1 MCRGGQRQDSL
12 IGVTRERTDRGKAGG
27 KRWMDITKNG
37 EEMLVST
44 TGYFSPELQRV
55 AELQLELSP
64 LILWDMAT

>member
-1 MCRGGQRQDSL
+1 MN
-12 IGVTRERTDRGKAGG
+12 
-27 KRWMDITKNG
+27 ITKNG

-55 AELQLELSP
+55 TELQLELSP